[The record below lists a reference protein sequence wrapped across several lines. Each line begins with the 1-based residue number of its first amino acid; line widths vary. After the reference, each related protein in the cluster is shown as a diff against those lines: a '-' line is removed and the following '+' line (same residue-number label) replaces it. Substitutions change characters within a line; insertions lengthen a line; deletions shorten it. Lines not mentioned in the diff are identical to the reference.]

1 MLGQIKK
8 YIKDY
13 NLFSPS
19 ARLLIAVSG
28 GVDSMVCLNVLSGLG
43 YTCGIAHCNFQLRG
57 SESDEDEVFVRSL
70 ATQLNIPFYC
80 QGFNTREYADENG
93 LSIQMAARDLRYTW
107 FESLRASE
115 KYDYII
121 LAHQG
126 DDSVETLLINL
137 ARGTGLRGLTGIK
150 AKSGNIRRPL
160 LCTNRKSI
168 LSYADN
174 NKVAFREDS
183 SNLKTDYTRNRIR
196 HIITPEFNK
205 INPSFSKTVLSNI
218 ENFKEEQEV
227 LDQRF
232 VEIEEIIVKHDDN
245 EIKLSINKLLELP
258 QIHWFLFK
266 LLSGYGFN
274 TDQVRSL
281 INCLTDP
288 PGKQFNS
295 ERYSLIK
302 DREFIFL
309 TIRNI
314 KIVSEYLLNVSAKS
328 ISIPVKLEM
337 SEIPISMHSI
347 SSDLNTAD
355 IDLEKIVFPLKLR
368 RWIPGDYFYPLGMSK
383 AKKLSDF
390 FIDEKIPRHKKDKI
404 WILCSGE
411 DIIWLMG
418 LRMDDRFKITRDTST
433 VFQISL
439 KSEC

>member
-1 MLGQIKK
+1 MLAQIKE

-13 NLFSPS
+13 DLFPPT

-57 SESDEDEVFVRSL
+57 SESDEDEAFVRSL

-80 QGFNTREYADENG
+80 KGFNTREYADKNG

-107 FESLRASE
+107 FESLRLSE

-160 LCTNRKSI
+160 LCTNRKNI
-168 LSYADN
+168 LSYADKS
-174 NKVAFREDS
+174 KVAFREDS
-183 SNLKTDYTRNRIR
+183 SNLKTDYIRNRIR
-196 HIITPEFNK
+196 HIIMPEFEN

-218 ENFKEEQEV
+218 ENFKEELEV

-232 VEIEEIIVKHDDN
+232 VELKENIVKHDAD
-245 EIKLSINKLLELP
+245 EIKLSINQLLELQ
-258 QIHWFLFK
+258 QIHWFLFRF
-266 LLSGYGFN
+266 LSGYGFN
-274 TDQVRSL
+274 IEQVTSL
-281 INCLTDP
+281 INGLTDP
-288 PGKQFNS
+288 PGKQFYS

-309 TIRNI
+309 TIRKI
-314 KIVSEYLLNVSAKS
+314 KNESEYLIDISSKS

-337 SEIPISMHSI
+337 SEISVIKHSI
-347 SSDLNTAD
+347 SRDLNTAD
-355 IDLEKIVFPLKLR
+355 VDLEKITFPLKLR
-368 RWIPGDYFYPLGMSK
+368 KWNHGDYFYPLGMNKS
-383 AKKLSDF
+383 KKLSDF
-390 FIDEKIPRHKKDKI
+390 FIDEKIPRHKKEKI
-404 WILCSGE
+404 WILCSGN
-411 DIIWLMG
+411 DIVWLIG
-418 LRMDDRFKITRDTST
+418 LRMDDRFKITKDTSK
-433 VFQISL
+433 VFQISV
-439 KSEC
+439 KP